1 MVKVRAKCNV
11 KYGNAWH
18 MGGEE
23 FYVNDFNEVK
33 DYAELLEDNPVVR
46 VADMTEKPAA
56 AKRGRQKKTGE

>member
-23 FYVNDFNEVK
+23 FEVEDFNDVRE
-33 DYAELLEDNPVVR
+33 YADMLADNPVVR
-46 VADMTEKPAA
+46 VSDMTDGEKP
-56 AKRGRQKKTGE
+56 KRGRPKKTGE

>member
-23 FYVNDFNEVK
+23 FEVEDFK
-33 DYAELLEDNPVVR
+33 DVREYAELLADNPVVR
-46 VADMTEKPAA
+46 VSDMTDGEKP
-56 AKRGRQKKTGE
+56 KRGRQRKTGE